1 MNRGQRTSRPV
12 MFVRAVILC
21 GLVFWPVAAMFG
33 GTLAGAMTFA
43 FWLMVFAI
51 PFFWAFNH
59 LVCWLLFSNNDELWK
74 FKRLGG
80 DIFFDGVLPWPINP
94 DDRTLRLTGIREP
107 KISQRETPP
116 TWSHQCQ
123 HCGARLPEPGGICWH
138 CGNDFDGSDQSTWR
152 FRCPTCSARNP
163 EKYCVCW
170 NCHADYSRPQTADN
184 TRNNVKR

>member
-116 TWSHQCQ
+116 TWNHQCQ
-123 HCGARLPEPGGICWH
+123 RCGVRLPAPEGPCWN
-138 CGNDFDGSDQSTWR
+138 CDNDVDVVRSSRWR
-152 FRCPTCSARNP
+152 FRCPSCGARNP
-163 EKYCVCW
+163 EKYIVCW
-170 NCHADYSRPQTADN
+170 NCQADYTRAAIAQNSPDN
-184 TRNNVKR
+184 VRR